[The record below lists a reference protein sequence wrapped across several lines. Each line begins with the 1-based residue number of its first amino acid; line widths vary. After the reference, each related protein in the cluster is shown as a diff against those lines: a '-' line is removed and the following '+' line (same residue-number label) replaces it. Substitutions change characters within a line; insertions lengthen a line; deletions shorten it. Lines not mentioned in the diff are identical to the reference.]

1 MLHVWQS
8 SMDPAWRWTYFWTCA
23 VTSMRPGL
31 QASFCG
37 LSHLPRE
44 HWDQCRSRNQ
54 IPEGCFEISLIES
67 DVNPIKQNEDF
78 YWVITGRAGAW
89 FSSVTHSSPTLCDPM
104 DCSTP
109 GLPVHYYFL
118 ELVQTRIHR
127 VGDAIQPS
135 HPLSSPSP
143 PAFNPSQHQ
152 GLFQWVNSLHQVTK
166 VLEFPLQHQSLQ
178 GIFRTDFLSDSLVWS
193 PSSPRDSQESS
204 PTPQFKSII
213 SLVLGFLYSPT
224 LTSIH
229 DHWKNHSL
237 D

>member
-1 MLHVWQS
+1 MLSWNITKKVLLNSSIWLRDQDVFSNSHAASLWDEDLNYVIYLKYIRNNLKGFEAMLHVWQS

-109 GLPVHYYFL
+109 GLPVH
-118 ELVQTRIHR
+118 
-127 VGDAIQPS
+127 
-135 HPLSSPSP
+135 
-143 PAFNPSQHQ
+143 HQ
-152 GLFQWVNSLHQVTK
+152 DIT
-166 VLEFPLQHQSLQ
+166 
-178 GIFRTDFLSDSLVWS
+178 
-193 PSSPRDSQESS
+193 
-204 PTPQFKSII
+204 II
-213 SLVLGFLYSPT
+213 IVSYKLL
-224 LTSIH
+224 
-229 DHWKNHSL
+229 
-237 D
+237 